1 MTTQMARFLHAT
13 LLVAALG
20 CSENAPWR
28 PQSARLVPAEEFSR
42 SVKQGN
48 AEKFSIFRVDEHPQ
62 IASAGAELPA
72 AAIGA
77 AATGAMSDPGAAP
90 DARAALADGGS
101 PAALTNIPQGLKL
114 RRSFGGAE
122 QEFVKDG
129 DVAGQQ
135 ASQHLAAAGAPT
147 GAYSRQLPRLPQLP
161 PGSQAPYATGQ
172 MTTNP
177 SLWPDEAQGATLF
190 TDFRA
195 FQAMDVIT
203 VLVNEANKGKKT
215 TKSNT
220 EGKYSIAAGIKA
232 LFGLETKAWKSNNE
246 GLDPE
251 TLVDAST
258 NSKFEGKGEMNREGA
273 MTAKLSAV
281 IMEIL
286 PNGLLRIEGTKIVS
300 VDDEEEVMV
309 ISGLVRS
316 RDIDSQNQIESNRV
330 ANMRIDFYGRGV
342 LADQQSP
349 GWGARLFNMVWP
361 F

>member
-1 MTTQMARFLHAT
+1 MKPVQLAT
-13 LLVAALG
+13 KLTIGAIALLG
-20 CSENAPWR
+20 CSDSAPW
-28 PQSARLVPAEEFSR
+28 QSQGARLIPAEEFSR

-48 AEKFSIFRVDEHPQ
+48 AEQFSIFRVAEHAP
-62 IASAGAELPA
+62 GAAEGTLPA
-72 AAIGA
+72 AAGSNGA
-77 AATGAMSDPGAAP
+77 GANTATVMTA
-90 DARAALADGGS
+90 DARAALGAPEVGAQEGS
-101 PAALTNIPQGLKL
+101 SVPPGLKL
-114 RRSFGGAE
+114 RRSYGATE
-122 QEFVKDG
+122 QTFVQDG
-129 DVAGQQ
+129 DVAG
-135 ASQHLAAAGAPT
+135 AVAAQPVAAVGAPT
-147 GAYSRQLPRLPQLP
+147 NGFGRQLPRLPQLP
-161 PGSQAPYATGQ
+161 PGSQSPYATGQ

-215 TKSNT
+215 TKSNS
-220 EGKYSIAAGIKA
+220 EGKYSLAAGIKA
-232 LFGLETKAWKSNNE
+232 FLGIETKWKSNND

-251 TLVDAST
+251 SLVNAST
-258 NSKFEGKGEMNREGA
+258 NQKFEGKGEMNREGA

-300 VDDEEEVMV
+300 VDNEEEVMV

-342 LADQQSP
+342 LAEQQSP
-349 GWGARLFNMVWP
+349 GWGARLFTQIWP